1 MVFCFALA
9 ADKLT
14 LRVMWHE
21 SDTTDEIEGEWEVK
35 LTHAELELEEEVV
48 GKVVRVAWPGAEVVH
63 WEVRCANNGSGRCLL
78 QS

>member
-21 SDTTDEIEGEWEVK
+21 SDTTDAIEGEWEVK
-35 LTHAELELEEEVV
+35 LTHAELELEEI
-48 GKVVRVAWPGAEVVH
+48 
-63 WEVRCANNGSGRCLL
+63 
-78 QS
+78 